1 MRSLRSEEGQVRRA
15 GLLRLPIVQS
25 EQIGRLSGPLVQFQQ
40 RGYLEI
46 WRCSSLVAAC
56 CRSPSVR
63 FSWLGAPLR
72 VTRAALHRPTS
83 MPAQKAGKPILVEI
97 TAPWCPTC
105 KAQAPILG
113 ELREQPKFK
122 ELRVFAVDFDN
133 QKDVVKSLKA
143 QNQSTFIVFKGGQE
157 VGRSVGD
164 TKRESIEALL
174 TKAL

>member
-1 MRSLRSEEGQVRRA
+1 MSLSRRSL
-15 GLLRLPIVQS
+15 LPLAF
-25 EQIGRLSGPLVQFQQ
+25 GAL
-40 RGYLEI
+40 
-46 WRCSSLVAAC
+46 LVAQHAFAGDK
-56 CRSPSVR
+56 SG
-63 FSWLGAPLR
+63 FAQ
-72 VTRAALHRPTS
+72 ADFDA
-83 MPAQKAGKPILVEI
+83 AQKAGKPILVEI

-143 QNQSTFIVFKGGQE
+143 QNQSTLIVFKGGQE